1 MIKFTADLEP
11 VPFPRPASNLR
22 RRFNP
27 KRYNLYKDVIG
38 HLANIAM
45 RGQAP
50 LSGEVKLS
58 VDFYRPKPKQ
68 RKGKPEQVSFIG
80 DVDNY
85 LKAVMDSLIG
95 ICYVDDRQVTDVRA
109 RKFFGSPRVIIEVED
124 LSRVN

>member
-27 KRYNLYKDVIG
+27 ERYNLYKDVIG
-38 HLANIAM
+38 HLAKIAM
-45 RGQAP
+45 KGQAP

-58 VDFYRPKPKQ
+58 VDFFRPKP
-68 RKGKPEQVSFIG
+68 RKGKKPQVSFIG

-109 RKFFGSPRVIIEVED
+109 RKIFGTPKVIIEVEE
-124 LSRVN
+124 LE